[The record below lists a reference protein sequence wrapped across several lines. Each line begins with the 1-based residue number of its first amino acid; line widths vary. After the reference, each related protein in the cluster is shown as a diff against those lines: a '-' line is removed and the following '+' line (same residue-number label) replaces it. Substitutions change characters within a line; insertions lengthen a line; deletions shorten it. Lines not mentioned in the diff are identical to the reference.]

1 MKSSCFEIVFF
12 NLNFSL
18 IDFCFYTY
26 VKNIEIC
33 LPILLFHLNNFLVK
47 SYY

>member
-1 MKSSCFEIVFF
+1 MKSSCFKIVFF

-18 IDFCFYTY
+18 IDFCFYKY
-26 VKNIEIC
+26 VKNIEIY
-33 LPILLFHLNNFLVK
+33 LLILLFHLNNFLVK